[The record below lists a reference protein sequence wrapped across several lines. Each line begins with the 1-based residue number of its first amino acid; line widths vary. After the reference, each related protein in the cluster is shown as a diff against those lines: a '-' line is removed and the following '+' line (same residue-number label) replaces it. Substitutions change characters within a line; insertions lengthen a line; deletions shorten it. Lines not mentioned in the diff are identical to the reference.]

1 MVKLEYVR
9 QATPIHQWHPL
20 VKLLGCVV
28 IIVLAT
34 MSYDPIPNVVLFLV
48 TLVLALVASRVP
60 PARFFAILAP
70 FTIIAFGFGI
80 AQLLFHGEGTALV
93 AVGPLVITKE
103 ALSFSVALAFRML
116 TIISISM
123 VFTLTTDPKD
133 FVLSLIQQL
142 KMSYRVAFGVFF
154 ALRML
159 PQVETEFDII
169 RSAHGIRGVGERPG
183 LMGKLEE
190 YQRFTIP
197 LLVSLI
203 RKSTRAAM
211 AMESKAF
218 GAFPTRTYL
227 HKMHIQAKDVVI
239 FLLLVA
245 ALGVIMWGL
254 YQAGLFRGFIF
265 TTSKGL

>member
-1 MVKLEYVR
+1 MQRLEYFH

-20 VKLLGCVV
+20 VKLLGCIV
-28 IIVLAT
+28 IIVLVT
-34 MSYDPIPNVVLFLV
+34 MSYDPIPNVILFLV
-48 TLVLALVASRVP
+48 TLILALGASRVP
-60 PARFFAILAP
+60 PSRFFAILAP
-70 FTIIAFGFGI
+70 FTFIAFGFGI
-80 AQLLFHGEGTALV
+80 AQLLFHGEGTTLV
-93 AVGPLVITKE
+93 VLGPLVITKE

-116 TIISISM
+116 TIISISL

-142 KMSYRVAFGVFF
+142 KVSYRIAFGVFF

-183 LMGKLEE
+183 LIGKLEE

-227 HKMHIQAKDVVI
+227 HKMHIQAKDVA
-239 FLLLVA
+239 LLLVLVA
-245 ALGVIMWGL
+245 ALGAIMWALYATGL
-254 YQAGLFRGFIF
+254 LRGLIF
-265 TTSKGL
+265 STSKGL